1 MRVFLH
7 RDTENEY
14 LSINFAVAAQ
24 GFREMGW
31 EIVGYQDVASILP
44 ELRLEDVVV
53 DFVDESREALKHLG
67 VDPPPVPTYPKVLHR
82 FLGRRLWAS
91 TIDRIASMPESWPVF
106 VKPRDD
112 SKKFTGV
119 LVRGTGDLVG
129 CGDPAYDTPVW
140 CSESVNFLCEW
151 RCFVRYGN
159 ILDVR
164 PYRGN
169 WRSHFDSRVIE
180 ESVESWQDKPRGCA
194 LDFGVDDQG
203 RTLLVE
209 VNDGFALGAY
219 GLPPLLYARLLS
231 ARWTELTGAKDFC
244 NF

>member
-7 RDTENEY
+7 RGTDNEY
-14 LSINFAVAAQ
+14 LSVNFAVAAQ

-31 EIVGYQDVASILP
+31 ELIGYQDIASVLP
-44 ELRLEDVVV
+44 GLSLEDVVV
-53 DFVDESREALKHLG
+53 DFVDESWEALKHLSIN
-67 VDPPPVPTYPKVLHR
+67 PPPVPTYPEVLHQY
-82 FLGRRLWAS
+82 LGRKLWTS
-91 TIDRIASMPESWPVF
+91 TIDRIASAPELWPVF

-119 LVRGTGDLVG
+119 LVRRTGDLVG
-129 CGDPAYDTPVW
+129 CGDPSHDTPVW
-140 CSESVNFLCEW
+140 CSEPINFISEW
-151 RCFVRYGN
+151 RCFVRYGK

-169 WRSHFDSRVIE
+169 WRSHFDPRVIE
-180 ESVESWQDKPRGCA
+180 EAVATWVEKPRGCA
-194 LDFGVDDQG
+194 LDFGLDAQG

-219 GLPPLLYARLLS
+219 GLSPLLYARLLS
-231 ARWTELTGAKDFC
+231 ARWAELTGTKDFC
-244 NF
+244 DF